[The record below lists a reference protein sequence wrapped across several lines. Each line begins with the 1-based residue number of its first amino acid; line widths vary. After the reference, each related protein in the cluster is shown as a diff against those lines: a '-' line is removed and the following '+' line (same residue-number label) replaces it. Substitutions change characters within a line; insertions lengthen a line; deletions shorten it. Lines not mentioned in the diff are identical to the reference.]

1 MEPIFHALATGSG
14 LTGLEASESRASR
27 AARLEQ
33 PHIPSDVRRR
43 HRYQNKTTSSWA
55 SPHHGSWPSDG
66 NNGDARAASEQG
78 KPVNDPG
85 SSQPLT
91 LFRGKCLVLFPS
103 FGPTGRLFFFLS
115 LFFFPSPPR
124 IEEAL
129 QDPGTHTN
137 LFSFAPLHDR
147 LSGIW
152 RAIDTDIFRKKFS
165 SFSHLPYLLETSGE
179 PGVIFMTHC

>member
-103 FGPTGRLFFFLS
+103 FGPTGRLFFFFL
-115 LFFFPSPPR
+115 
-124 IEEAL
+124 
-129 QDPGTHTN
+129 
-137 LFSFAPLHDR
+137 
-147 LSGIW
+147 
-152 RAIDTDIFRKKFS
+152 S
-165 SFSHLPYLLETSGE
+165 SFSPRLPALRRLCRIPERTQICFHLHP
-179 PGVIFMTHC
+179 FMTD